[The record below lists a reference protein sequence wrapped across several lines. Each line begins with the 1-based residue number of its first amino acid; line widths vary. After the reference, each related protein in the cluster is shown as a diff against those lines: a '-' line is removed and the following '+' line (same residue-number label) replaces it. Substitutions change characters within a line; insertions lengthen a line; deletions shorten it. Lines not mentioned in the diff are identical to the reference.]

1 MDDLFQAKTYPGLV
15 YNNGATAG
23 QAIPLNPGALPPLS
37 DLQAMFATNKP
48 AVDVIWQEF
57 YDSTPLT
64 TATAG
69 QYSFFQ
75 NPSALGRAFSN
86 LVGGQGN
93 LPSNYSMVVKAIKFW
108 TVDNST
114 KGVNTA
120 ETKNLFKSIYY
131 QFKVGDKSY
140 NDNQGTKF
148 LMPGANIAVSTELYA
163 LNPFQWYNIPVDII
177 IPPRISFYVDTSW
190 ASSTLTNT
198 TTLYCS
204 VLGGLYRNVQ

>member
-148 LMPGANIAVSTELYA
+148 
-163 LNPFQWYNIPVDII
+163 FPVDII